1 MKLSPRSIR
10 LTPPT
15 KYAFYSS
22 IVFAAL
28 AFIFYL
34 GGALGLL
41 ADGLHFALWIAIV
54 AWVLLAAGCALRG
67 V

>member
-1 MKLSPRSIR
+1 MKTSWFSIR

-22 IVFAAL
+22 IVLAAFAC
-28 AFIFYL
+28 IFYVA
-34 GGALGLL
+34 GVLGLF
-41 ADGLHFALWIAIV
+41 ADGVHFALWIVLA
-54 AWVLLAAGCALRG
+54 AWVLLAAGVAARG